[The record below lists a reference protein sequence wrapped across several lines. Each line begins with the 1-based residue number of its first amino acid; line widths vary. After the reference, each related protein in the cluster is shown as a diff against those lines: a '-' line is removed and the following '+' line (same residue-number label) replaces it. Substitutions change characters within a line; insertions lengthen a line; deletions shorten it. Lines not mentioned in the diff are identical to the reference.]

1 VAAAQH
7 PVAEGAVAGA
17 PAKAA
22 FSGTTSQRMVR
33 DTSLSTLARN
43 VIKPTNRW
51 RRGKARPQIAYRHRP
66 AKYMNEPEEA
76 DQSNDPVFGR
86 YALAATEHAWITS
99 RQIEM
104 LRRIIV
110 EACGRRG
117 KFFLRLYPH
126 QINTQRLVE
135 SRRGVGKGKY
145 EYWVAAVTPD
155 FILFEVDGVP
165 EETARL
171 AYRKAASSSHLRFKC
186 KMVVKEDVPSRFEI
200 AA

>member
-1 VAAAQH
+1 
-7 PVAEGAVAGA
+7 
-17 PAKAA
+17 
-22 FSGTTSQRMVR
+22 M
-33 DTSLSTLARN
+33 STLTRN
-43 VIKPTNRW
+43 VIKPTNKLAWKVRP
-51 RRGKARPQIAYRHRP
+51 KAKHAYRMTP
-66 AKYMNEPEEA
+66 AKYLNEPEEA

-117 KFFLRLYPH
+117 KFFLRLYPTKVYTRR
-126 QINTQRLVE
+126 IAE

-145 EYWVAAVTPD
+145 EYWVAAVKPD
-155 FILFEVDGVP
+155 FILFELDGVP

-171 AYRKAASSSHLRFKC
+171 AYRKAASSNHLRFKC
-186 KMVVKEDVPSRFEI
+186 KIVVKEDVPSRFEI